1 MREGKYRPF
10 SREPIFAVVRAGR
23 HEEEIRRT
31 PRVRIDDECMFL
43 AIRLA
48 KEGYFN
54 GNPQEVL
61 NAPVD
66 VVQAIIEYGGFASD
80 YESEYV
86 SLNDDS

>member
-1 MREGKYRPF
+1 
-10 SREPIFAVVRAGR
+10 
-23 HEEEIRRT
+23 
-31 PRVRIDDECMFL
+31 MFL